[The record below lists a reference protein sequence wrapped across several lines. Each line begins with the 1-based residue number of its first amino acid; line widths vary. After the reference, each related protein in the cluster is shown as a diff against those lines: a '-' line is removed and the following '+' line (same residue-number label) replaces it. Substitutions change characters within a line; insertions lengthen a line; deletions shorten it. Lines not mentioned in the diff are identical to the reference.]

1 MVNAAIVGLGWW
13 GKTLVE
19 ALADGS
25 DAMRFVA
32 LNTRT
37 MSDDV
42 AGFAK
47 QHRLRVLDSYEAVLA
62 DKSIDAVVLATPP
75 SGHVK
80 QIVAAAAAGKH
91 VFCEKPFTFAK
102 AGAETAVN
110 AVLKAKRTIG
120 VGYNRRFHPEM
131 IKLRERIRT
140 GDLGIIQHVE
150 CNLTFANAL
159 FLKPTAW
166 RAMKNEAP
174 VGGLAPLGVHAVD
187 AMIDLCGEY
196 DHVYCQSFRRV
207 LEGETD
213 DTTSMLFRMKAG
225 MSGYLGTITTS
236 GPGFSMQ
243 VFGSKG
249 SLRLEGVTHV
259 AGASSEERRTR
270 LFGACKFQPIRGP
283 MEVWEA
289 EKLDV
294 TRACFEVFARAC
306 DGGPP
311 FPITP
316 GQIVHGASACEAII
330 RSAASGKVEHV
341 A

>member
-1 MVNAAIVGLGWW
+1 MINAAIVGLGWW

-19 ALADGS
+19 SLADGS
-25 DAMRFVA
+25 DVMRFTT

-37 MSDDV
+37 MSPD
-42 AGFAK
+42 AGAFAK
-47 QHRLRVLDSYEAVLA
+47 QYKLAIAESYEAVLR
-62 DKSIDAVVLATPP
+62 DPKIDAVVLATPP
-75 SGHVK
+75 SGHMQ

-91 VFCEKPFTFAK
+91 VFCEKPFTFSK
-102 AGAETAVN
+102 QQAETAVE
-110 AVLKAKRTIG
+110 AVRKAGRVIG

-131 IKLRERIRT
+131 VKLRERVRN
-140 GDLGIIQHVE
+140 GDLGVIQHVE
-150 CNLTFANAL
+150 CNMTFPNAL
-159 FLKPTAW
+159 FLQPTAW

-196 DHVYCQSFRRV
+196 DSVYCQSLRRV
-207 LEGETD
+207 LQGETD

-225 MSGYLGTITTS
+225 MTGYLGTITTT
-236 GPGFSMQ
+236 GPGFSIQ

-249 SLRLEGVTHV
+249 WLRLEGVTHV

-270 LFGACKFQPIRGP
+270 LFGACKFQPVKGP

-289 EKLDV
+289 AKLDIIRV
-294 TRACFEVFARAC
+294 CFEAFAHAAQ
-306 DGGPP
+306 GGAP

-316 GQIVHGASACEAII
+316 DQIVHGASASEAII
-330 RSAASGKVEHV
+330 RSAASGKVEKIN
-341 A
+341 